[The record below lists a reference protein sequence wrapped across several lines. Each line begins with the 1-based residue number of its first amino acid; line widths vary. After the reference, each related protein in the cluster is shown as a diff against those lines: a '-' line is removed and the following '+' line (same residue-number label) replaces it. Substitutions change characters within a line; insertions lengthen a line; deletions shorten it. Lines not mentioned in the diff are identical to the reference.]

1 MSPRSANLNR
11 WSGVTSYLS
20 KHVDLEASA
29 REHGALVR
37 RRGVRSAA
45 DLLHL
50 ALLYGPGGLSL
61 RSVASFAVEAGIAD
75 VCDVSLLDRLR
86 NCSEWLEYV
95 LGQLL
100 AGKRGQPGQN
110 TDRPGQMRLAIVD
123 GSTVSGPGAK
133 GSDWRLHARY
143 DPACGGFSDLQITPA
158 KQAEALDRVAVLPG
172 DLILQDRGYGRAG
185 NLVHASDQ
193 GAKFISRI
201 GWRALKLVD
210 ANDAP
215 FDIIAAL
222 PQSGPELV
230 ELPVAVVHKTRKIPM
245 RLIIKRKSEDAASH
259 ERKRRQYK
267 ARKNGQVNDPRTI
280 TASGFGI
287 YVTSLSP
294 DEASAKD
301 VVRLYRMR
309 WQIELAFKRLKSLG
323 GFDQLRASDP
333 RLVQTWLLAH
343 LIAAVLIEASL
354 SEELI

>member
-1 MSPRSANLNR
+1 MSTSCPDLNR
-11 WSGVTSYLS
+11 WSDVTSYLS
-20 KHVDLEASA
+20 KQIDLEASA
-29 REHGALVR
+29 REYGALVR

-50 ALLYGPGGLSL
+50 TLLYGPGGLSL
-61 RSVASFAVEAGIAD
+61 RSTASFAVEAGIAD

-86 NCSEWLEYV
+86 NSPEWLEHV

-100 AGKRGQPGQN
+100 ANKRGRSGPA
-110 TDRPGQMRLAIVD
+110 GQMRLAIVD
-123 GSTVSGPGAK
+123 GSTVSSPGAK

-158 KQAEALDRVAVLPG
+158 QQAEALDRVAVLPG

-185 NLVHASDQ
+185 NLAHASDQ
-193 GAKFISRI
+193 GASFITRI

-210 ANDAP
+210 ASQAP
-215 FDIIAAL
+215 FDLMAAL
-222 PQSGPELV
+222 PESGPEIV
-230 ELPVAVVHKTRKIPM
+230 EFPVAVVHKTRKIPV
-245 RLIIKRKSEDAASH
+245 RLIIKRKSDEAASH

-280 TASGFGI
+280 KAAGFLI

-294 DEASAKD
+294 AEASAEV

-323 GFDQLRASDP
+323 GFDELRASDP
-333 RLVQTWLLAH
+333 KLVKTWLLAH

-354 SEELI
+354 SEELDSPP